1 MQNPHAQQKLRHDFS
16 FPQEYSVLLDKAGV
30 PNDEKWR
37 TIILFMRN
45 IAHHD
50 FLTEKQKQQ
59 VQDILVETIKEK
71 RFSETDYKQI
81 LEKHTKIISEPFQ
94 KKIEETILETSKF
107 LEELKALLL
116 RRKGDVQ
123 KLEFFAVESI
133 EKKEEP
139 KELII
144 KLRMAFRE
152 LTSGMEEDAENLM
165 KMSITD
171 GLTSLHNRRALDDY
185 LARSVRETVKN
196 TTPLSLLFIDID
208 NFKNFNDT
216 YGHRVGDQALA
227 AVAKNLSNRF
237 SQLQAEKNVD
247 SFVARYGGEEF
258 AVVMP
263 LVAMKD
269 AFSAAE
275 TVRKKVEGYN
285 FIIRDAEGNILK
297 SDIRLTVSIGV
308 ASLDAAWLHPVDQLL
323 DAADRALY
331 AAKSEGKNK
340 VICAGE

>member
-1 MQNPHAQQKLRHDFS
+1 MAERHLQPKVHHDFS
-16 FPQEYSVLLDKAGV
+16 FAEEYSALLDKAGV

-50 FLTEKQKQQ
+50 FLTEKQKKQM
-59 VQDILVETIKEK
+59 QDVLVETITEK
-71 RFSETDYKQI
+71 KFSETDYKQI
-81 LEKHTKIISEPFQ
+81 LQKHTQIISEPFQ
-94 KKIEETILETSKF
+94 KKIEETIQETSKF

-133 EKKEEP
+133 EKEKEP

-152 LTSGMEEDAENLM
+152 VTSGMEEDAENLM
-165 KMSITD
+165 RMSITD
-171 GLTSLHNRRALDDY
+171 GLTGLHNRRALDDY
-185 LARSVRETVKN
+185 LARSVPEMIKN
-196 TTPLSLLFIDID
+196 STALSFILLDID
-208 NFKNFNDT
+208 HFKNFNDT
-216 YGHRVGDQALA
+216 HGHRIGDQALA

-237 SQLQAEKNVD
+237 SHLQVETKVD

-263 LVAMKD
+263 LVAMRE
-269 AFSAAE
+269 AFNAAE

-285 FIIRDAEGNILK
+285 FIIRDGEGNILK
-297 SDIRLTVSIGV
+297 NDIHLTVSIGV
-308 ASLDAAWLHPVDQLL
+308 ATLNAAWLHPIDQLL
-323 DAADRALY
+323 ERADQALY
-331 AAKSEGKNK
+331 AAKSEGRNK
-340 VICAGE
+340 VICVGG

>member
-1 MQNPHAQQKLRHDFS
+1 MAEQYLHPKLHHDFS
-16 FPQEYSVLLDKAGV
+16 FAEEYSTLLDKAGV

-50 FLTEKQKQQ
+50 FLTEKQKKQM
-59 VQDILVETIKEK
+59 QDILVEIIKEK

-94 KKIEETILETSKF
+94 KKIEETIQETSKF

-123 KLEFFAVESI
+123 KLEFFAIESI
-133 EKKEEP
+133 EQEKEP

-144 KLRMAFRE
+144 KLRLAFHE
-152 LTSGMEEDAENLM
+152 VTSGMEEDAENLM

-171 GLTSLHNRRALDDY
+171 GLTGLHNRRALDDY
-185 LARSVRETVKN
+185 LTRSVHEMMHN
-196 TTPLSLLFIDID
+196 NTPLSFLLLDID
-208 NFKNFNDT
+208 HFKNFNDT
-216 YGHRVGDQALA
+216 HGHRIGDQALA
-227 AVAKNLSNRF
+227 AVAKNLSNSL
-237 SQLQAEKNVD
+237 SQLQAETKAD
-247 SFVARYGGEEF
+247 YFVARYGGEEF
-258 AVVMP
+258 VVVMP
-263 LVAMKD
+263 LVTMQD
-269 AFSAAE
+269 AYRAADM
-275 TVRKKVEGYN
+275 VRKKVEAYN
-285 FIIRDAEGNILK
+285 FITRDGEGKILK

-308 ASLDAAWLHPVDQLL
+308 ASLNAAWLHPVEQLL
-323 DAADRALY
+323 DKADQALY
-331 AAKSEGKNK
+331 AAKAAGKNK